1 VFTSFEITV
10 KINELHS
17 ENAIL
22 PDWKVC
28 KVRGG
33 DFENLIVNI

>member
-1 VFTSFEITV
+1 MWYIGTESSSFDI
-10 KINELHS
+10 
-17 ENAIL
+17 

-33 DFENLIVNI
+33 DFENLLLFI